1 MIVVIAEL
9 HARAGQEK
17 ELEQVLQQMIT
28 PTRQE
33 PGCIR
38 YELNVS
44 LSDPAVFIFY
54 ERWQDQAALDGHLKT
69 PHMSVL
75 HPRAGEFQDIPARV
89 FIGQL
94 LE

>member
-9 HARAGQEK
+9 HARAGQEM
-17 ELEQVLQQMIT
+17 ELEQVLRQMIT

-38 YELNVS
+38 YELNKS

-54 ERWQDQAALDGHLKT
+54 ERWQDQTALDGHLKT

-75 HPRAGEFQDIPARV
+75 HPRAGELQDVPAKV
-89 FIGQL
+89 FIGEL